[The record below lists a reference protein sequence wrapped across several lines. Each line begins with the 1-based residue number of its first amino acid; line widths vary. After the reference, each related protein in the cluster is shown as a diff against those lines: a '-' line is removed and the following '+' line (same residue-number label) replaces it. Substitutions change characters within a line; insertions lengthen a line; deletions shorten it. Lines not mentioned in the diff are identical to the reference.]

1 MRICTCSLRGETVRY
16 HRLSH
21 KNQALLCWWPSQPQW
36 LRDTSGC
43 TLKLHPPRS
52 RVIPCPAISPLM
64 SLKYSQ
70 LSQDLHDWLGYC
82 AWRKPRKTCC
92 MSAVQRRDSQ
102 LPWSEVWS
110 VFKNNTKKSQLSCF
124 NWKVKL
130 NQYAQT
136 LLGWFQ
142 SDWYSLHLTNQN
154 QFVVKEI

>member
-1 MRICTCSLRGETVRY
+1 MFTGSMSSACLWFPRSSARAFLDFWRVSSPHENLHRSLRGETVRY

-21 KNQALLCWWPSQPQW
+21 KNQVLLCWRPSQPLW

-92 MSAVQRRDSQ
+92 MSDVQRRASQ
-102 LPWSEVWS
+102 LPWSECSS
-110 VFKNNTKKSQLSCF
+110 VFKNNTKIPVELF
-124 NWKVKL
+124 
-130 NQYAQT
+130 
-136 LLGWFQ
+136 
-142 SDWYSLHLTNQN
+142 
-154 QFVVKEI
+154 